1 MDQWEDFS
9 DDPTLNTGHFM
20 ALNFDAIPDD
30 DYVLTVAFEGGTIEE
45 NWILN
50 STMTSEQRSRILFLD
65 DPAEQTLTFILT
77 SSILPAPIVKVFT
90 FDVTALPEPPAPEFT
105 LTTIAASQAATV
117 LNQVVS
123 SLQANDITVG
133 QASPGSTTEFELG
146 GSLLY
151 KQGFSDYSAEP
162 TEQEGHY
169 VALHI
174 SSKVPADS
182 TVKIEV
188 NEGGTIS
195 EITNKDGSDNF
206 VVRITASTVAI
217 IVTLTKDAE
226 HQAFTYDPTALTLT
240 PQ

>member
-30 DYVLTVAFEGGTIEE
+30 DFVLTVAFEGGTIEE
-45 NWILN
+45 TWILN

-77 SSILPAPIVKVFT
+77 SSILPKPIVKVFT
-90 FDVTALPEPPAPEFT
+90 FDVIALPEPPAFT
-105 LTTIAASQAATV
+105 LTTIAAPQASTI

-133 QASPGSTTEFELG
+133 QATPGSTTEFELA

-151 KQGFSDYSAEP
+151 KQGFSDYSVEP

-174 SSKVPADS
+174 SSMLPADS
-182 TVKIEV
+182 AIKIEV

-195 EITNKDGSDNF
+195 EITNKDASDNF
-206 VVRITASTVAI
+206 VVRITESTVAI
-217 IVTLTKDAE
+217 IVTLTKGAE
-226 HQAFTYDPTALTLT
+226 HQAFTYNPAALTLT